1 MRRCVLCALVALAP
15 VQGRADGI
23 AIVGGSPRA
32 IGRAGAATVG
42 DDGGGALLINP
53 AAMARRDNARAE
65 LGASTTE
72 DDIEWLTNTDG
83 APRSVGRAGSRAAP
97 LGAVI
102 GALGNWVLGV
112 GVMTAAVVARSLPRP
127 SDVVADEKSLTNDL
141 DHRYDYRYAGIAG
154 SYRRDT
160 VVLGAARRFGDSLAL
175 GASFGLARVHVT
187 EHRRIFAA
195 PGGMAIG
202 SPRGDVDLL
211 FDATDP
217 LSASAVAG
225 LLYAPLDAPIE
236 IGGSVSWTRTV
247 ALDGAVDAR
256 QAQSG
261 PSLTKTAAPT
271 AAMRV
276 AQPIAVRAGGRY
288 VGDRIVAE
296 LDGDVW
302 IAPSGSDTAAWQVRG
317 VRVETPS
324 YPGAD
329 LWRVPSR
336 ISQHSHFAVRAA
348 VDVSLVPGFL
358 WVTTGYAF
366 ANRATPAAQMS
377 PSFGDLGGHTVALG
391 LEATAGGFTATLGW
405 SRTWSPESST
415 PSALRLDNPF
425 YGVDGLVPSGTYS
438 GQVDQVGVLIDA
450 ELGGR

>member
-1 MRRCVLCALVALAP
+1 VRRCVLCALVALAP

-32 IGRAGAATVG
+32 IGRAGTATVG

-53 AAMARRDNARAE
+53 AAMARRDTTRAE
-65 LGASTTE
+65 LGASTIE
-72 DDIEWLTNTDG
+72 DDIEWLTDTRG

-127 SDVVADEKSLTNDL
+127 SDVVADEKSLSNDL

-160 VVLGAARRFGDSLAL
+160 VVVGAARRFGDSLAL
-175 GASFGLARVHVT
+175 GASFGVARVHVT

-195 PGGMAIG
+195 RGAVAIG
-202 SPRGDVDLL
+202 SPLGDVDLL

-217 LSASAVAG
+217 LSVSAVAG
-225 LLYAPLDAPIE
+225 LLYAPIEAPIE

-247 ALDGAVDAR
+247 ALDGTVDAR

-261 PSLTKTAAPT
+261 PELTKTPMPT
-271 AAMRV
+271 ADMRV

-288 VGDRIVAE
+288 VGDRVVAE

-302 IAPSGSDTAAWQVRG
+302 IAARGSDTAAWQVSG
-317 VRVETPS
+317 VRVDTPS

-336 ISQHSHFAVRAA
+336 ISQHSHVAVRAS
-348 VDVSLVPGFL
+348 VDVSIVPGFL

-366 ANRATPAAQMS
+366 ASRVTPAAQMS
-377 PSFGDLGGHTVALG
+377 PSFGDLGGHTAALG
-391 LEATAGGFTATLGW
+391 LEVTTGGFTATLGW
-405 SRTWSPESST
+405 SRTWSPATSA

-425 YGVDGLVPSGTYS
+425 YGVDGPVPSGTYS